1 MKCILLVPGVPCVLF
16 CPAACT
22 SRVLSLSE
30 SVQKQGFAHLVAAS
44 LIHFPHGAGGG
55 GDMSVAAAPAR
66 LNSLSKP
73 EFEGKQ
79 SSVRKTV

>member
-16 CPAACT
+16 CPAACK
-22 SRVLSLSE
+22 SHVLSPSE
-30 SVQKQGFAHLVAAS
+30 AVQKQGFAHLVTAS
-44 LIHFPHGAGGG
+44 LTHFPMEQGLGGG
-55 GDMSVAAAPAR
+55 MSVIAAPAR
-66 LNSLSKP
+66 LKCLSKQ